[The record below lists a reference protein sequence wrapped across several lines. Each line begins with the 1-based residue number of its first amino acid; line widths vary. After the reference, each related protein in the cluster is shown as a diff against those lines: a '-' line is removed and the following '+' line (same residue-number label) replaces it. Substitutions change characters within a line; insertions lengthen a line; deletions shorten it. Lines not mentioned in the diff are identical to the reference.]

1 MLKKIV
7 ALLSLCLTLV
17 VALPF
22 SAFAEKQFTLVIDA
36 GHGGKDAGAVGKKA
50 KEKTINLNVALAF
63 GKLVKEKCPE
73 VKVIYTRSTDKFVSL
88 KERAAIANRN
98 NADLFVSIHTNA
110 VARGKKVYGTETF
123 TLGIARAEENLE
135 VAKREN
141 SVITYEEDY
150 AETYAGFDPNSPESY
165 IIFEFMQDRYMEQS
179 VDLARCIQEQYTS
192 HAGRQNKGVKQAGF
206 LVLRETSMPSVL
218 TELGFISTPAEEN
231 YLNSERGQRQLAQSL
246 YNGFATYYKKVT
258 KHMGTKVAMV
268 DKTEVDNTPAVAL
281 QPVTVPAE
289 EVVAPTQQ
297 VTTSAVESTPEK
309 AVDTNAKPVYKV
321 QIFTSP
327 TKVKSSDARLKNVK
341 KADFYKDGK
350 TYKYTSGNSTDY
362 NEINNL
368 RRQLSKRFKGCFVV
382 AFLNGERID
391 LNEARRL
398 SK

>member
-22 SAFAEKQFTLVIDA
+22 SALAEKQFTLVIDA

-268 DKTEVDNTPAVAL
+268 EKTEVDNTPAVDL
-281 QPVTVPAE
+281 QPAPAPAPE
-289 EVVAPTQQ
+289 EVAPVQEVAPAK
-297 VTTSAVESTPEK
+297 VVA
-309 AVDTNAKPVYKV
+309 TNAKPVYKV

-327 TKVKSSDARLKNVK
+327 TKVKSSDSRLKNVK
-341 KADFYKDGK
+341 KADYYKDGK

>member
-1 MLKKIV
+1 MLKNFVI
-7 ALLSLCLTLV
+7 LLTLCLTLV

-63 GKLVKEKCPE
+63 GKLVNEKCPE
-73 VKVIYTRSTDKFVSL
+73 VKVIYTRSTDKFVAL

-110 VARGKKVYGTETF
+110 VARGKNVYGTETF
-123 TLGIARAEENLE
+123 TLGIARADENLE

-179 VDLARCIQEQYTS
+179 VDLARCIQDQYTS

-231 YLNSERGQRQLAQSL
+231 YLNSESGQRQLAQSL

-268 DKTEVDNTPAVAL
+268 EKTEVDNTPAVDL
-281 QPVTVPAE
+281 QPAPAPAPE
-289 EVVAPTQQ
+289 EVAPVQEVAP
-297 VTTSAVESTPEK
+297 AK
-309 AVDTNAKPVYKV
+309 AVATNAKPVYKV

-327 TKVKSSDARLKNVK
+327 TKVKSSDKRLQNVK
-341 KADFYKDGK
+341 KADYYKDGK

>member
-7 ALLSLCLTLV
+7 ILLSLCLTLV

-22 SAFAEKQFTLVIDA
+22 SALAEKQFTLVIDP

-73 VKVIYTRSTDKFVSL
+73 VKVIYTRTTDKFVAL

-110 VARGKKVYGTETF
+110 VPRGKKVYGTETF
-123 TLGIARAEENLE
+123 TLGTARAEENLE

-192 HAGRQNKGVKQAGF
+192 YAGRQNKGVKQAGF

-258 KHMGTKVAMV
+258 KRMGTKVAMV
-268 DKTEVDNTPAVAL
+268 EKTEVDNTPAVDL
-281 QPVTVPAE
+281 QPAPAPVQEVTPPAE
-289 EVVAPTQQ
+289 SVAPKKQ
-297 VTTSAVESTPEK
+297 VA
-309 AVDTNAKPVYKV
+309 TNAKPVYKV

-327 TKVKSSDARLKNVK
+327 TKVKSSDKRLKNVK

-350 TYKYTSGNSTDY
+350 TYKYTSGSSTDY

-382 AFLNGERID
+382 AFLDGERID
-391 LNEARRL
+391 LNEARKL